1 MNGLIFIQLGFTLV
15 LLTTNFAHSSLY
27 IPRHI
32 HSLLSSH
39 TKHHRHSSLTFESS
53 SPPSREHR
61 PAIDHTPHGH
71 TTHDHTTIHYHN
83 HVLLLPG
90 L

>member
-27 IPRHI
+27 IPLYILFSR
-32 HSLLSSH
+32 
-39 TKHHRHSSLTFESS
+39 TKQHRHSSLTFESP

-61 PAIDHTPHGH
+61 PAIDHI
-71 TTHDHTTIHYHN
+71 THDHTTIHYHN